1 MNKEMR
7 YDLVKFKN
15 NDIELDVNVSPNE
28 DTIWVSANQMAI
40 LFEKDEKTIRKH
52 INNIFKDDEID
63 YNSNTQK
70 MRVVGVNQLVKMY
83 SLNVVISVGYRVK
96 SKIKS

>member
-1 MNKEMR
+1 
-7 YDLVKFKN
+7 
-15 NDIELDVNVSPNE
+15 
-28 DTIWVSANQMAI
+28 MAI

-52 INNIFKDDEID
+52 INNIFKDDELD

-70 MRVVGVNQLVKMY
+70 MRVVEVNQLVKMY

-96 SKIKS
+96 SKMGIKFRIWANQVLKEYLIKGYAINENRVVVQMKTLIIF